1 MLARW
6 SAPWWRPVLV
16 GSALTLVFLA
26 VGLWMLTVLSA
37 AIAGFL
43 SGRGR
48 RGAVAGIQSAAP
60 VWILWLL
67 VLSLLAPVEGLLL
80 ILGGI
85 LGPGWGLV
93 VFLFVLIPILL
104 GAFGGMAGGYLAEL
118 LSKEGPK
125 AEAPAESDSAPR

>member
-6 SAPWWRPVLV
+6 SAPWWKPVLV

-26 VGLWMLTVLSA
+26 VGLWALTVLSA

-60 VWILWLL
+60 VWILWLV
-67 VLSLLAPVEGLLL
+67 VLSVLAPVEDLVLLL
-80 ILGGI
+80 GSILGAGC
-85 LGPGWGLV
+85 GLV
-93 VFLFVLIPILL
+93 VLLMALIPILL

-118 LSKEGPK
+118 LSKEGSTP
-125 AEAPAESDSAPR
+125 EPAADSDRAAR

>member
-6 SAPWWRPVLV
+6 SDPWWKPVLV
-16 GSALTLVFLA
+16 GSAVTLVFLA
-26 VGLWMLTVLSA
+26 VGLWALTVLSA

-60 VWILWLL
+60 VWILWLF
-67 VLSLLAPVEGLLL
+67 VLALLAPVEGLLL

-104 GAFGGMAGGYLAEL
+104 GAFGGMAGGFLAEL
-118 LSKEGPK
+118 LSRDEPK
-125 AEAPAESDSAPR
+125 AVAVESDPAAR

>member
-6 SAPWWRPVLV
+6 SDPWWKPVLV
-16 GSALTLVFLA
+16 GSAVTLVFLA
-26 VGLWMLTVLSA
+26 VGSWALTVLSA

-60 VWILWLL
+60 VWILWLF
-67 VLSLLAPVEGLLL
+67 VLTLLAPVEGLLL

-104 GAFGGMAGGYLAEL
+104 GAFGGMAGGFLAEL
-118 LSKEGPK
+118 LSRDEPK
-125 AEAPAESDSAPR
+125 AVAAESDPAAR

>member
-6 SAPWWRPVLV
+6 SAPWWKPVLV

-26 VGLWMLTVLSA
+26 VGLWALTVLSA
-37 AIAGFL
+37 AVAGFL

-93 VFLFVLIPILL
+93 VFLFVLIPIFL
-104 GAFGGMAGGYLAEL
+104 GGFGGMAGGYLAEL
-118 LSKEGPK
+118 LSREEPT
-125 AEAPAESDSAPR
+125 PESAADSDRAAR

>member
-6 SAPWWRPVLV
+6 AAPWWKSVLV
-16 GSALTLVFLA
+16 GSALTALFLA
-26 VGLWMLTVLSA
+26 LGLWMLTVLSA

-48 RGAVAGIQSAAP
+48 RGVVRGIQSSAP
-60 VWILWLL
+60 VWILWLF

-104 GAFGGMAGGYLAEL
+104 GGFGGMAGGFLAEL
-118 LSKEGPK
+118 LSKGEPK
-125 AEAPAESDSAPR
+125 AVAAAESDSAAR